1 MVDAGWKYTPT
12 PEYDDMATCAYCDLA
27 LDGWEPSD
35 KPLYAGRSCL
45 PVLRL
50 IIIRDEHHKRSPECA
65 FFTLITEHQE
75 TTNTPKKPAK
85 SRKPRAS
92 KASRLSVQSTYTV
105 ASEAPSVADLP
116 PEEED
121 SVLTTATNTTVI
133 SKSGRNMAKGK
144 KPAKGRKTKT
154 KKDESVE
161 VSADMEPEDADFEV
175 KIGQPPAARG
185 KKRSS
190 EEIYETSTPIDVQPP
205 PAKRRGARN
214 TRGSVTSVNDS
225 FAPSYAEKDVDAIM
239 TPADDIAPENAVPN
253 RKRGRPSNAKSQR
266 NVSSASTASKASL
279 RMTIPDDEEIDRA
292 LQADLERP
300 LTDEE
305 NQEFAAGVFKS
316 RRESRVKK
324 SVVAASVA
332 PVRKATRGSRI
343 HKNYEMFATGDV
355 SIDDDAIDAELKAIE
370 LKETMPL
377 PKAKGSKGKQP
388 RKPSTKQQAAA
399 RREAEA
405 AQAELNVVE
414 DKILSSSQ
422 VKTSGDPP
430 SSSKLRKGRKA
441 GSLATSRKPPGRA
454 TRASVISTNKGNTTA
469 VLASEDDHDSGNDSD
484 ASMASQST
492 VVRGGAKRR
501 GSSMMK
507 TKTGNKAP
515 SRNIE
520 EIIDRSVDTTAS
532 QHEVEEA
539 PPKKRAGRSKK
550 VVEAEEI
557 PVMENTQNIAS
568 IVSQEPLVQQPA
580 TKPSKAKAV
589 KPKGKAKA
597 LPDTPMD
604 PEVGPSAQ
612 DNRPLE
618 SPKRVP
624 KELTPSLSPQ
634 SSDAENQPPS
644 SKPSNIK
651 QAGAKPQASR
661 IPLASSTPTASPSE
675 RNIIAGLRSSH
686 PWTAVDL
693 DEILLQSPSDARAE
707 KENTTSELLTEAVGK
722 VKKGELTSPERRMTV
737 EEWIMYNAS
746 LAEEKLRG
754 ECERMV
760 GIFERE
766 GGRAMRVLEGVV
778 CTE

>member
-1 MVDAGWKYTPT
+1 
-12 PEYDDMATCAYCDLA
+12 MATCAYCDLA

-35 KPLYAGRSCL
+35 KPLYAGRSCP

-50 IIIRDEHHKRSPECA
+50 IIIRDEHHKRSPDCA
-65 FFTLITEHQE
+65 FFALIAEHQE
-75 TTNTPKKPAK
+75 TTNTPKKSTK

-105 ASEAPSVADLP
+105 ASEAPSVANLP
-116 PEEED
+116 PEEDD
-121 SVLTTATNTTVI
+121 SVLTAATNTTVI

-154 KKDESVE
+154 KKVESVG
-161 VSADMEPEDADFEV
+161 VSVDMEPEDADFEV
-175 KIGQPPAARG
+175 KIEQPRATRG

-190 EEIYETSTPIDVQPP
+190 EEIYETSTLIDVQPP
-205 PAKRRGARN
+205 PAKRRGTRN
-214 TRGSVTSVNDS
+214 TRGSVAAVDDS
-225 FAPSYAEKDVDAIM
+225 FAPSYPEKDMDAIM
-239 TPADDIAPENAVPN
+239 TPADGIAPGNAVPN

-305 NQEFAAGVFKS
+305 NQEFTAGVSKS

-324 SVVAASVA
+324 LVVAASVA
-332 PVRKATRGSRI
+332 PVRKVTRGSRI

-355 SIDDDAIDAELKAIE
+355 SIDDDAIDAELKAME
-370 LKETMPL
+370 LEKTMPL
-377 PKAKGSKGKQP
+377 PKAKGAKGKQP
-388 RKPSTKQQAAA
+388 RKPSAKQQAAA
-399 RREAEA
+399 RRAAEA

-414 DKILSSSQ
+414 DENLSSSQ

-430 SSSKLRKGRKA
+430 SSPKLEKGRET
-441 GSLATSRKPPGRA
+441 GSLATSQKPPGRT
-454 TRASVISTNKGNTTA
+454 TRASVISTNEGNTVA

-501 GSSMMK
+501 GSSMKK
-507 TKTGNKAP
+507 TKTGNKAL

-520 EIIDRSVDTTAS
+520 EIIHRSVDAN
-532 QHEVEEA
+532 EVEEA
-539 PPKKRAGRSKK
+539 PQKKRAGRSKK
-550 VVEAEEI
+550 VVEAEEVF
-557 PVMENTQNIAS
+557 VMENSQNTAS
-568 IVSQEPLVQQPA
+568 TISQEPLVQQPA

-589 KPKGKAKA
+589 KPKGKGKA
-597 LPDTPMD
+597 LPDLPMD
-604 PEVGPSAQ
+604 PDVGPSAQ
-612 DNRPLE
+612 ANRPAPE
-618 SPKRVP
+618 SPKRVL

-651 QAGAKPQASR
+651 QAGANPQASR
-661 IPLASSTPTASPSE
+661 IPLAASTPTASPSK
-675 RNIIAGLRSSH
+675 RNIIAGLQSSH
-686 PWTAVDL
+686 PWAAVDL
-693 DEILLQSPSDARAE
+693 DEILLQSPSDPRAE
-707 KENTTSELLTEAVGK
+707 KENTTSGLLAEAVGK
-722 VKKGELTSPERRMTV
+722 VKKGELTSPEKRMTV

-746 LAEEKLRG
+746 LAEEKLKG

-766 GGRAMRVLEGVV
+766 GGRAMRVLEGV